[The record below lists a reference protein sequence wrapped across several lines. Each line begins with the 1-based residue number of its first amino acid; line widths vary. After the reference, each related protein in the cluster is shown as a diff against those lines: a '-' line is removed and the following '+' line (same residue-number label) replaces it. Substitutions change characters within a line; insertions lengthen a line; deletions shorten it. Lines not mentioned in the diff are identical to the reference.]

1 MTETICQHYS
11 DPRPSVL
18 DASSFNN
25 LIRDA
30 MSFRRGEHQV
40 RTPHYAHWVIPGV
53 IFIRVQY
60 FPGSCSRPNVHV
72 PTHKYTWYRHTN
84 AHTNTFTCMHP
95 SVCTHQDVAE
105 FHAQLLEL
113 LSVAFAMSSAR
124 TKSTPDPSP
133 KPPKSPKV
141 SKQMSEEL
149 IALTTELQVMVL
161 LLTVDQ
167 RVFVGPEP
175 STNQPA
181 RDDCVGRNRTGRRRG
196 DWAVARQDS
205 GSGGNRGRGG

>member
-1 MTETICQHYS
+1 MPCPFDVASIRCAPHPTHTGRFQELFLYVSSAHR
-11 DPRPSVL
+11 DRVL
-18 DASSFNN
+18 D
-25 LIRDA
+25 
-30 MSFRRGEHQV
+30 
-40 RTPHYAHWVIPGV
+40 RTCMYP
-53 IFIRVQY
+53 RT
-60 FPGSCSRPNVHV
+60 N
-72 PTHKYTWYRHTN
+72 THGTDTRTHMQ
-84 AHTNTFTCMHP
+84 TFTCMHP

-133 KPPKSPKV
+133 KPPKPPKV

-167 RVFVGPEP
+167 RVFVGPEL

-181 RDDCVGRNRTGRRRG
+181 CADCAGRNRTGRRRG